1 MVPHNLE
8 RHRTAY
14 THTVDYLPGTTTGI
28 SAHDRALT
36 VRALASPSPSPASS
50 SSGVPAVTARS
61 FTRPGHMVPLRAREG
76 GVVRREGGV
85 RAREARDALLELV
98 DERGL
103 VGEGGGGEAFDH
115 WG

>member
-1 MVPHNLE
+1 ME
-8 RHRTAY
+8 RGEAGELC
-14 THTVDYLPGTTTGI
+14 DEG
-28 SAHDRALT
+28 DE
-36 VRALASPSPSPASS
+36 
-50 SSGVPAVTARS
+50 
-61 FTRPGHMVPLRAREG
+61 RAREG